1 MKNKKRAGIYLL
13 IVLLLLQGCAF
24 DFESAI
30 PTIGFQ
36 PPATQ
41 PQPFQGFGLTPTESP
56 EMIKLRESIDL
67 LFDPY
72 RGTLPEDLIYEG
84 SVYEKLNIAL
94 AEAYRN
100 CGYDLETIAYTSK
113 SNPMTEQKFETCLS
127 KSEIIDPMSLE
138 EFPTTIG

>member
-1 MKNKKRAGIYLL
+1 MKNKKRIGFCFL
-13 IVLLLLQGCAF
+13 IVLLLVQGCAF
-24 DFESAI
+24 DFESTI
-30 PTIGFQ
+30 PTIGVQ
-36 PPATQ
+36 PTVIQ
-41 PQPFQGFGLTPTESP
+41 PLQGFGPTPMESP
-56 EMIKLRESIDL
+56 EMIELREAVDF

-72 RGTLPEDLIYEG
+72 RGTLPEGLIYEG